1 MKTLPI
7 KIAFSTIILIIGF
20 LFGFSIEAIF
30 ITVVIITTAI
40 SLEKRI
46 TALSKSNPLFEKV
59 SYQIT
64 LHQLNF
70 DNLKGIPETL
80 VNVKKLDK
88 IICKTFNQ
96 GSSDLYLIIFNPYLG
111 EPCDCLVFTNRFD
124 QKVKFEEL
132 QDKLTTK

>member
-7 KIAFSTIILIIGF
+7 AIISLTAFVIGLGLHDNLISLMGFIGQCTALIIQQF
-20 LFGFSIEAIF
+20 QKIKL
-30 ITVVIITTAI
+30 
-40 SLEKRI
+40 
-46 TALSKSNPLFEKV
+46 SNPLFEKV

-64 LHQLNF
+64 LHQLSL

-88 IICKTFNQ
+88 IMCKTINQ
-96 GSSDLYLIIFNPYLG
+96 GSTELYLIVFNPYLG
-111 EPCDCLVFTNRFD
+111 EPCDCLVFSYKKE
-124 QKVKFEEL
+124 QILKFKEL

>member
-7 KIAFSTIILIIGF
+7 KIGTGLFILTFGLLFKFSTE
-20 LFGFSIEAIF
+20 SIF
-30 ITVVIITTAI
+30 IISTIFFIAI
-40 SLEKRI
+40 EFEKRI
-46 TALSKSNPLFEKV
+46 TALSKSNPIFEKV

-64 LHQLNF
+64 LHQLSL

-88 IICKTFNQ
+88 IMCKTINQ
-96 GSSDLYLIIFNPYLG
+96 GSTELYLIVFNPYLG
-111 EPCDCLVFTNRFD
+111 APCDCLVFSYKKE
-124 QKVKFEEL
+124 QVLKFKEL

>member
-20 LFGFSIEAIF
+20 LLGFSTEAVF
-30 ITVVIITTAI
+30 ITVVIITTSI

-64 LHQLNF
+64 LHQLNL

-88 IICKTFNQ
+88 IMCKTINQ
-96 GSSDLYLIIFNPYLG
+96 GSSELYLIVFNPYLG

-132 QDKLTTK
+132 QDKLTSK